1 MAEFTTQSLKKN
13 LLRPVEFHLN
23 AYSITN
29 LIDDMSDVVRFDIQM
44 RLKYNFQCQLSH
56 SLSELNIEKR
66 LRLLSIAVMRKVKL
80 VCLLIILIGSIVSS
94 TLYPHLCNSY
104 CEEIPL
110 RTTPSRTTQHNRE
123 MRFPGDPNYANFYS
137 AYLKRERKFQ
147 CTKTGFERCAM
158 QITIA
163 IKIDDMSDVVRFDI
177 QMRLKYN
184 FQCQLSHS
192 LSELNIEKWLRLLSI
207 AVMGKV
213 KLVCLLIILIGS
225 IVSSTLYLH
234 LCNSYCEEIP
244 LRTTPSRTTQHN
256 REMRFPGDPNYA
268 NFYSAYLKRERF
280 VLISERYRLNVN
292 NEEKKGKRCRREA
305 KCVWHEAEQ

>member
-1 MAEFTTQSLKKN
+1 MERDEKLSLG
-13 LLRPVEFHLN
+13 EH
-23 AYSITN
+23 
-29 LIDDMSDVVRFDIQM
+29 IDDMSDV
-44 RLKYNFQCQLSH
+44 
-56 SLSELNIEKR
+56 
-66 LRLLSIAVMRKVKL
+66 LSIAVMRKVKL

-147 CTKTGFERCAM
+147 CAKTGLESCTM

-163 IKIDDMSDVVRFDI
+163 IKVPYHQLGRTRSFD
-177 QMRLKYN
+177 YVA
-184 FQCQLSHS
+184 S
-192 LSELNIEKWLRLLSI
+192 
-207 AVMGKV
+207 
-213 KLVCLLIILIGS
+213 GS
-225 IVSSTLYLH
+225 SV
-234 LCNSYCEEIP
+234 
-244 LRTTPSRTTQHN
+244 
-256 REMRFPGDPNYA
+256 
-268 NFYSAYLKRERF
+268 F

-305 KCVWHEAEQ
+305 KCVVT

>member
-1 MAEFTTQSLKKN
+1 MN
-13 LLRPVEFHLN
+13 
-23 AYSITN
+23 
-29 LIDDMSDVVRFDIQM
+29 IDDMSDVVRFDIQM

-56 SLSELNIEKR
+56 SLSELNIEKW

-163 IKIDDMSDVVRFDI
+163 IK
-177 QMRLKYN
+177 
-184 FQCQLSHS
+184 
-192 LSELNIEKWLRLLSI
+192 
-207 AVMGKV
+207 
-213 KLVCLLIILIGS
+213 
-225 IVSSTLYLH
+225 
-234 LCNSYCEEIP
+234 
-244 LRTTPSRTTQHN
+244 
-256 REMRFPGDPNYA
+256 
-268 NFYSAYLKRERF
+268 F

-305 KCVWHEAEQ
+305 KCAVT